1 MDGGGD
7 SEDDQR
13 APLGAIAIASSD
25 KDDDDVHP
33 RMRQRR
39 QMLTTTLTA
48 ALACWRSRLVG
59 QR

>member
-7 SEDDQR
+7 SEDNQR
-13 APLGAIAIASSD
+13 AQLGAIAIASSD
-25 KDDDDVHP
+25 KDNDDGRP
-33 RMRQRR
+33 RMQQRR

-48 ALACWRSRLVG
+48 ALACWQSRLVG